1 MYLDVICHIF
11 GHRWDYYGNKRTCK
25 RCNVEEEYHKVE
37 ITQLGDGMYKIV
49 DIESKIDTMYISRN
63 FTMEEMVHTDTGL
76 PNEPGQREKQALTD
90 LVNNVLQPARNI
102 LNMQIKI
109 NSGYRSPAVNTKV
122 KGSKTSRHMKGEA
135 ADLDCADNAKLFN
148 IIRDIIKN
156 YDQLIWEKGDKNQPD
171 WVHVSWCHNN
181 RKQIIYNY

>member
-1 MYLDVICHIF
+1 M
-11 GHRWDYYGNKRTCK
+11 N
-25 RCNVEEEYHKVE
+25 
-37 ITQLGDGMYKIV
+37 
-49 DIESKIDTMYISRN
+49 ISRN

-156 YDQLIWEKGDKNQPD
+156 YDQLINENNFSWI
-171 WVHVSWCHNN
+171 HVSYCKGNN
-181 RKQIIYNY
+181 RREVLEYKDGKYIKLN

>member
-1 MYLDVICHIF
+1 M
-11 GHRWDYYGNKRTCK
+11 N
-25 RCNVEEEYHKVE
+25 
-37 ITQLGDGMYKIV
+37 
-49 DIESKIDTMYISRN
+49 ISRN

-135 ADLDCADNAKLFN
+135 ADLDCDDNAKLFN
-148 IIRDIIKN
+148 IIRDIIKDF
-156 YDQLIWEKGDKNQPD
+156 DQLINENNFSWI
-171 WVHVSWCHNN
+171 HVSYSKGKN
-181 RKQIIYNY
+181 RREVLEFKDGKYIKLQ

>member
-1 MYLDVICHIF
+1 M
-11 GHRWDYYGNKRTCK
+11 N
-25 RCNVEEEYHKVE
+25 
-37 ITQLGDGMYKIV
+37 
-49 DIESKIDTMYISRN
+49 ISRN

-156 YDQLIWEKGDKNQPD
+156 YDQLINENNFSWI
-171 WVHVSWCHNN
+171 HVSYSKGKN
-181 RKQIIYNY
+181 RREVLEFKDGKYIKLQ

>member
-1 MYLDVICHIF
+1 M
-11 GHRWDYYGNKRTCK
+11 N
-25 RCNVEEEYHKVE
+25 
-37 ITQLGDGMYKIV
+37 
-49 DIESKIDTMYISRN
+49 ISRN

-135 ADLDCADNAKLFN
+135 ADLDCDDNAKLFN
-148 IIRDIIKN
+148 IIRDIIKD
-156 YDQLIWEKGDKNQPD
+156 YDQLINENNFSWI
-171 WVHVSWCHNN
+171 HVSYSKGKN
-181 RKQIIYNY
+181 RREVLEFKDGKYIKLQ

>member
-1 MYLDVICHIF
+1 M
-11 GHRWDYYGNKRTCK
+11 N
-25 RCNVEEEYHKVE
+25 
-37 ITQLGDGMYKIV
+37 
-49 DIESKIDTMYISRN
+49 ISRN

-148 IIRDIIKN
+148 IIRDIIKD
-156 YDQLIWEKGDKNQPD
+156 YDQLINENNFSWI
-171 WVHVSWCHNN
+171 HVSYSKGKN
-181 RKQIIYNY
+181 RREVLEFKDGKYIKLQ